1 MRGKPRNE
9 HTHLTKGVPIKSG
22 RGRGERKPR
31 GEEQREGK
39 KGRGEGR
46 SGKGGERGNGFVEKD
61 YLGGEREIDLSPLK
75 LDDNAKI
82 NA

>member
-1 MRGKPRNE
+1 M
-9 HTHLTKGVPIKSG
+9 KSG

-39 KGRGEGR
+39 MGRGEGR
-46 SGKGGERGNGFVEKD
+46 GRGRRNGFVEKD
-61 YLGGEREIDLSPLK
+61 YLGGEREIDFSPPK

>member
-1 MRGKPRNE
+1 M
-9 HTHLTKGVPIKSG
+9 KSG
-22 RGRGERKPR
+22 RERGERKPR

-39 KGRGEGR
+39 IRRGEGR
-46 SGKGGERGNGFVEKD
+46 SGKGRGRRNGFVEKD
-61 YLGGEREIDLSPLK
+61 YLGGEREIDFSPPK